1 MLDNVMLLTAI
12 VLRWIDVIVLTLQF
26 RISYMA
32 PTLVE
37 RVISLGEILRP
48 SATGIFMQ
56 IFFAKMKVRWCQW

>member
-1 MLDNVMLLTAI
+1 MPLTAI
-12 VLRWIDVIVLTLQF
+12 VLRWIDVILLTLQF

-32 PTLVE
+32 LTLVE

-56 IFFAKMKVRWCQW
+56 ILVAKMRVR

>member
-1 MLDNVMLLTAI
+1 MPLTAI
-12 VLRWIDVIVLTLQF
+12 VLRWIDVIALTLQF

-37 RVISLGEILRP
+37 RAISRGEILRP

-56 IFFAKMKVRWCQW
+56 ILVAKMRVRW

>member
-1 MLDNVMLLTAI
+1 MPLTAI
-12 VLRWIDVIVLTLQF
+12 VLRWIDVIVLTLPF

-56 IFFAKMKVRWCQW
+56 ILVAK

>member
-1 MLDNVMLLTAI
+1 MPLTAI
-12 VLRWIDVIVLTLQF
+12 VLRWIDVIALTLQF

-37 RVISLGEILRP
+37 RVISRGEILRP

-56 IFFAKMKVRWCQW
+56 ILVAKMRVRW

>member
-1 MLDNVMLLTAI
+1 MLDNVRPLTAI
-12 VLRWIDVIVLTLQF
+12 MLRWIDVIALTLQF

-48 SATGIFMQ
+48 SATGTFMQ
-56 IFFAKMKVRWCQW
+56 ILVAK